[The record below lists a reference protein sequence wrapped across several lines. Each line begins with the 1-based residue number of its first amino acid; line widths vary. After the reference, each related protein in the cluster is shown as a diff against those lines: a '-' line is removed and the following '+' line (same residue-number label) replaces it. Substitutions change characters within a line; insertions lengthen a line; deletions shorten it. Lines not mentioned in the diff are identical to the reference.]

1 MQDVIGEAA
10 DDGSSRSRRGLLA
23 AAGGG
28 ALALGLAACGSS
40 SDPQTADAGATD
52 AEEPKAGEDLKI
64 VNFALTLEYIEADF
78 YDQVVDGAFLSGEA
92 SELAKLIRENEHEH
106 VEALEALA
114 RKIGAGPDERP
125 QTQFPLAGGGAR
137 DALRLAARLETLGA
151 AAYLGQAED
160 IANREVLIA
169 LLSIH
174 TIEARHAA
182 GVSRLLG
189 WEFTPDGAF
198 ASGRSMEEV
207 KDEIRQFVI

>member
-10 DDGSSRSRRGLLA
+10 EDGSGRSRRGLLA

-28 ALALGLAACGSS
+28 VLALGLSACGSS
-40 SDPQTADAGATD
+40 SDPQTAEAGATD
-52 AEEPKAGEDLKI
+52 AESPKAGEDLEI
-64 VNFALTLEYIEADF
+64 VKFALTLEYVEADF

-92 SELAKLIRENEHEH
+92 LELAKLIQQNEHEH

-114 RKIGAGPDERP
+114 RKIDGKPDERP

-137 DALRLAARLETLGA
+137 DALRLAARLEAIGA
-151 AAYLGQAED
+151 AAYLGQAD
-160 IANREVLIA
+160 AIANREVLVA

-198 ASGRSMEEV
+198 ASRRDREEV
-207 KDEIRQFVI
+207 LDEVRQFII